1 MGAPN
6 AGRTFF
12 CTAKFP
18 TPFTLR
24 HIPHKLHTFPQTTIC
39 PSPLSPH
46 TARAFV
52 VRLHPFPVPRT
63 QPYVISIFHS
73 PPKTVP
79 GCESSRFS
87 RQTCHCPSSNAQPLF
102 SRRIRERLKPCLCQ
116 DTINQDTSCKRKWKE
131 RRLEDCHPPES
142 RTSLC
147 GIPRSTLRRVLEY
160 LPQSTRILAAKHCA
174 MLLKAESGST
184 HPVPRHA
191 AECGKKEE

>member
-73 PPKTVP
+73 PKNR
-79 GCESSRFS
+79 SRM
-87 RQTCHCPSSNAQPLF
+87 RIKPLF
-102 SRRIRERLKPCLCQ
+102 APDLPLSFFERTALILATDKGTAQAMPLSRHHKSRHFLQKEMERKALGGLPPTGKQ
-116 DTINQDTSCKRKWKE
+116 DIAR
-131 RRLEDCHPPES
+131 
-142 RTSLC
+142 RTSGL
-147 GIPRSTLRRVLEY
+147 Y
-160 LPQSTRILAAKHCA
+160 F
-174 MLLKAESGST
+174 AEST
-184 HPVPRHA
+184 
-191 AECGKKEE
+191 